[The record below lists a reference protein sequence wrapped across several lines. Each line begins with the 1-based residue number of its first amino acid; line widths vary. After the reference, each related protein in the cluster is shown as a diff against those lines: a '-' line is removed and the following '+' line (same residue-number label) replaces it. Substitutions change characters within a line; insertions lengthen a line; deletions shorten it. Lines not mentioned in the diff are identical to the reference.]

1 MVLSASLRLLL
12 LRSALLAAVLA
23 EFAHAAEQN
32 PYTTDGTCAGLPKLP
47 VTTPAG
53 VCVGLVAAGF
63 KFPRGILPLDND
75 ELLVVDMGGWAA
87 NRGVL
92 WRLKRNAA
100 GYERERVLDKLDRP
114 HGLAL
119 GPDKRIYVGAAG
131 RVLRFDL
138 SDPKGTATD
147 IVGGRSGVPALS
159 TTGRHPLVNLVF
171 GKDGNLFVNVGS
183 ASDNCEDAKHNP
195 PDPDKPC
202 AEAEG
207 DAPRGAIR
215 RYVMRWPEAAV
226 SSWKTYASGLRNSM
240 ALALH
245 PESGLLLQG
254 ENSRDN
260 IHRRMPG
267 LENDEELPHDEL
279 NRIEEGAR
287 YGWPYCYD
295 DGRASPEYPKA
306 DCSRYRAPLLLLP
319 AHAAPLGMTYYFGRL
334 LPEYRGALVVGYH
347 GYRAKGHRIVVF
359 ATDSSGLPTGKVSEL
374 VAGWDAAEGRS
385 MGAPTDLKAGADGA
399 IYVTEDRNG
408 TVLRIARQE

>member
-1 MVLSASLRLLL
+1 
-12 LRSALLAAVLA
+12 
-23 EFAHAAEQN
+23 
-32 PYTTDGTCAGLPKLP
+32 LPGSP
-47 VTTPAG
+47 TPPG
-53 VCVGLVAAGF
+53 VCVALVAAGF
-63 KFPRGILPLDND
+63 KFPRGILPLDNGD
-75 ELLVVDMGGWAA
+75 LLVVDMGGWAA

-92 WRLKRNAA
+92 WRLKRSAA

-119 GPDKRIYVGAAG
+119 GPDKRIYVGVAG
-131 RVLRFDL
+131 RVLRFDP
-138 SDPKGTATD
+138 SNPKDTATD

-171 GKDGNLFVNVGS
+171 GKDGNLFVSVGS

-215 RYVMRWPEAAV
+215 RYVMRWSEAAV

-240 ALALH
+240 ALAVH

-267 LENDEELPHDEL
+267 LETDEELPHDEL
-279 NRIEEGAR
+279 NWIEEGAR

-295 DGRASPEYPKA
+295 DGRACPEYPKA

-319 AHAAPLGMTYYFGRL
+319 AHAAPLGMTYYFGGL
-334 LPEYRGALVVGYH
+334 LAEYRGALIVGYH
-347 GYRAKGHRIVVF
+347 GYRAKGHRIAAF
-359 ATDSSGLPTGKVSEL
+359 ETDSGGLLTGKVGGRGGL
-374 VAGWDAAEGRS
+374 GRGGRAVDGRS
-385 MGAPTDLKAGADGA
+385 HRPQGRRRRRNLRHGGPQRHRAAGRAPRITTQEELLRCSRFRGKLHSSPAHRAAWAGRWRSRWRAPA
-399 IYVTEDRNG
+399 
-408 TVLRIARQE
+408 LPS